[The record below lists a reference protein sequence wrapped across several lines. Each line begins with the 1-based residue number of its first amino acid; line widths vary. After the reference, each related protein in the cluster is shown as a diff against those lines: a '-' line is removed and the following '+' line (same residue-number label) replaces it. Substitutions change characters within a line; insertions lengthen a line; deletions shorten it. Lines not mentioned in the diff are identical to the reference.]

1 MPCNVFAGIH
11 VLGVAMVLDKLL
23 VPGRPTNLDNSGAR
37 TYCACGRRGRGLFG
51 HFFSHLS
58 LLSSFSLSLWETAR
72 YRLKYSPKGPLKP
85 QYNQPTNQGIHVFHL
100 LSINGLFQFFCLFF
114 LENRISIFKE
124 IETSRLRAFSCC
136 LFHNF
141 LQISRL
147 LSNYNLL
154 GHA

>member
-58 LLSSFSLSLWETAR
+58 LLSSLSLSLWETAR
-72 YRLKYSPKGPLKP
+72 YRLKYSLKGPLKP
-85 QYNQPTNQGIHVFHL
+85 QYNQPRYSCIPFIIDQWPFSV
-100 LSINGLFQFFCLFF
+100 FCLFF

-136 LFHNF
+136 LFYNF
-141 LQISRL
+141 LQVSRL